1 MSAIDYGIFALYMAS
16 VLGVGVYHH
25 RRNADAEDYFVGGRE
40 MGAGHIGMSVVAT
53 DVGGGFSIGLG
64 GLGFAMGLSGSW
76 LLFTGLVGAWLSAVI
91 IIPRVKAIDRKLGLM
106 TYPDL
111 LRHRYGRSVAA
122 TAAIV
127 SALGYTGFT
136 GAQILAGTKLASA
149 TLFGGL
155 PESVDAWTVSL
166 LVLGGVTIAYTVLGG
181 IKAVIYTDTVQWSI
195 LLFGLILVTIPSA
208 LHEVGGWSALRAA
221 LPAGHF
227 SLASAGPAV
236 LLNWAVAIVPI
247 WAVAMT
253 LYQRMY
259 ACSDARTARR
269 AWFLAG
275 LLEYPAMAF
284 AGVLLGMCG
293 RALFPAAE
301 SEMAIPL
308 LVRDVLPIGVRGVVV
323 AAYFSAIMSTADS
336 CLVAA
341 SGNVVNDLMSG
352 RAGVRGSQRATL
364 VIGVLAVALASRF
377 DGVLDAILGVYSF
390 MVAGLFVPTL
400 GVFFSRRATSAT
412 ALASMISGG
421 GVALAGRFAGVDLP
435 WGLDISLAAILVSA
449 AVFLVMIRWRPGRDA
464 C

>member
-1 MSAIDYGIFALYMAS
+1 MGLIDYGIFALYMAC
-16 VLGVGVYHH
+16 VLGVGIYHH
-25 RRNADAEDYFVGGRE
+25 GRNKDAEDYFVGGRG
-40 MGAGHIGMSVVAT
+40 MGWGHVGMSVVAT

-76 LLFTGLVGAWLSAVI
+76 LLFTGLLGAWLTAVF
-91 IIPRVKAIDRKLGLM
+91 IIPRVKAVDRKLGLM

-111 LRHRYGRSVAA
+111 LRHRYGRSVAL
-122 TAAIV
+122 AAAVV

-149 TLFGGL
+149 TIFGGL
-155 PESVDAWTVSL
+155 PASVDPWTVSL
-166 LVLGGVTIAYTVLGG
+166 LVLGGITIAYTVLGG
-181 IKAVIYTDTVQWSI
+181 IKAVIYTDTVQWGV
-195 LLFGLILVTIPSA
+195 LLVGLIVVTIPSA
-208 LHEVGGWSALRAA
+208 LHEVGGWSALKAT

-227 SLASAGPAV
+227 SLSSAGPAL
-236 LLNWAVAIVPI
+236 LLNWAAAIVPI

-259 ACSDARTARR
+259 ACRDERTARR
-269 AWFLAG
+269 AWYLAG
-275 LLEYPAMAF
+275 ILEWPFMAF

-293 RALFPAAE
+293 RALFPEAE
-301 SEMAIPL
+301 AEMAIPL
-308 LVRDVLPIGVRGVVV
+308 LVRDVLPAGVRGVVV

-341 SGNVVNDLMSG
+341 SGNVVNDLMPG
-352 RAGVRGSQRATL
+352 RAGVRQSQRATL
-364 VIGVLAVALASRF
+364 AIGVVAVVLASRF

-400 GVFFSRRATSAT
+400 GVFFSRRATPA
-412 ALASMISGG
+412 AAMASMVSGG
-421 GVALAGRFAGVDLP
+421 GVALAGQFAGLELP
-435 WGLDISLAAILVSA
+435 GGFDPSLLGIVVSA
-449 AVFLVMIRWRPGRDA
+449 TVFLVMINWPRRSAA